1 VKPLIEDAIAF
12 HHIVHWKASE
22 SGLRSISL
30 LGLISIFDKERK
42 ILKESA
48 KCIVGEGECTN
59 LKNPFKKST
68 RQ

>member
-1 VKPLIEDAIAF
+1 MAF
-12 HHIVHWKASE
+12 EREKSKVP
-22 SGLRSISL
+22 L

-42 ILKESA
+42 TLKESA

-68 RQ
+68 EASVHKGVRIWKED